1 MLLGGS
7 DQRSSGKRKSSF
19 GGFENLAFSQHGQ
32 SKITAKK
39 KIVVYIQSS
48 DVFKGFDSWVAA
60 MTFIQDEKQ
69 KDDTVRWWL
78 DALEPPTFEMC
89 VTGTKTKTSDG
100 KPRYIPSIIDLT
112 GCEASAV
119 KILCPWSL
127 VRAWERE
134 DHGKVDVEVFNTKT
148 PRDQFSISDS
158 FGVEIMLASFNMPI
172 VMPAKSK
179 SAEEAVHPVL
189 AEPAIEE
196 KLRIGPS
203 AVEADRTL
211 DMPFIILRGEGFV
224 VTYGWA
230 PNRLSMKIRH
240 EFVNVRAHAHAV
252 GKSMADS
259 ALDEVFAKAFEISI
273 AEIEYLVESSTSTS
287 DKLDDDRKKFT
298 TDEIREEGDQSPAK
312 KFLHTVADNIAL
324 CNRLL
329 RSLLPKK
336 AVCTAVDQ
344 VEWPDY
350 IGKSCRQRLES
361 CVAVFQYLEEQASSN
376 LEQLKSMQDSCLSM
390 INLGLSSQGMDMNMI
405 MQRFAVVTLIMAP
418 LTLITGFFGMNV
430 PIPGPSMNPDE
441 HERCAC
447 WLCLWPARPCFDLT
461 ISYSHTAGDSKR
473 QSLYF
478 AILFLLLNPFL
489 QQLCL
494 VLVHSRVRFCF
505 YCLCI

>member
-1 MLLGGS
+1 MALSNRAKAMWALAKTSKKRVIALLGGS
-7 DQRSSGKRKSSF
+7 DQRSSGKRKSNF

-32 SKITAKK
+32 GKITAKK
-39 KIVVYIQSS
+39 KIVVYIQSA
-48 DVFKGFDSWVAA
+48 DVFKGFDSWVDA
-60 MTFIQDEKQ
+60 MTFIHDEKQ

-78 DALEPPTFEMC
+78 DALEPPNFETCMA
-89 VTGTKTKTSDG
+89 GIKSKTSDG
-100 KPRYIPSIIDLT
+100 KPRIIPSLIDVT
-112 GCEASAV
+112 GCDASAV

-127 VRAWERE
+127 VRGWERE
-134 DHGKVDVEVFNTKT
+134 DNGKVDEEVFNTKT
-148 PRDQFSISDS
+148 PRDQFSINDS
-158 FGVEIMLASFNMPI
+158 FGDEIMLASFNMPI
-172 VMPAKSK
+172 VVPANSK
-179 SAEEAVHPVL
+179 SVSHPVL
-189 AEPAIEE
+189 AERAMSE
-196 KLRIGPS
+196 KLSIGTS
-203 AVEADRTL
+203 AVEADRTC
-211 DMPFIILRGEGFV
+211 DMPFIILRGKDFV

-230 PNRLSMKIRH
+230 PNSLSMKIRH
-240 EFVNVRAHAHAV
+240 EFVNVRAHAHSV

-273 AEIEYLVESSTSTS
+273 AEIEDLVEFSTSTS
-287 DKLDDDRKKFT
+287 DQMDADRKKFT
-298 TDEIREEGDQSPAK
+298 TNEIRDEGGDQSSAK
-312 KFLHTVADNIAL
+312 IFLHTVADNIAA

-361 CVAVFQYLEEQASSN
+361 CVAVFQYLEEQAASN
-376 LEQLKSMQDSCLSM
+376 LEQMKSMQDGCLSM

-447 WLCLWPARPCFDLT
+447 WRSAC
-461 ISYSHTAGDSKR
+461 G
-473 QSLYF
+473 
-478 AILFLLLNPFL
+478 LLALSP
-489 QQLCL
+489 
-494 VLVHSRVRFCF
+494 
-505 YCLCI
+505 